1 MCVCLCNLHLLP
13 LCIHEKKV
21 NIFPPSL
28 LQELREAAG
37 EEEAEVAERMA
48 EALLSEDLPDA
59 VFGAAKAGPGMWASL
74 VRVIE
79 PIQGKTLHTIHL
91 DQNEAAFRW
100 V

>member
-1 MCVCLCNLHLLP
+1 
-13 LCIHEKKV
+13 
-21 NIFPPSL
+21 
-28 LQELREAAG
+28 
-37 EEEAEVAERMA
+37 MA

-91 DQNEAAFRW
+91 EQNEAAFR
-100 V
+100 

>member
-1 MCVCLCNLHLLP
+1 
-13 LCIHEKKV
+13 
-21 NIFPPSL
+21 
-28 LQELREAAG
+28 
-37 EEEAEVAERMA
+37 MA

-100 V
+100 VNVDGLEKMYSLMDRSIVKSCSSIQLL

>member
-1 MCVCLCNLHLLP
+1 M
-13 LCIHEKKV
+13 
-21 NIFPPSL
+21 
-28 LQELREAAG
+28 
-37 EEEAEVAERMA
+37 AERMA

-91 DQNEAAFRW
+91 EQNEAAFR
-100 V
+100 